1 MFFKDE
7 HIAPILGGRKTQ
19 TRRKINRTGK
29 CPYIPGHV
37 YQCRS
42 DYKSAGVFAFILVKS
57 VRQEILH
64 HITDED
70 ANREGYANR
79 IDYLDAYERIYRGIN
94 LDEIVWV
101 IDFEKIDQTE
111 YLAYK
116 SKAEIRK
123 LAQSA
128 QKSIDKILELI

>member
-1 MFFKDE
+1 MYFKEE

-29 CPYIPGHV
+29 CPYKPGHA

-42 DYKSAGVFAFILVKS
+42 DYKAAGVFAFILVKN
-57 VRQEILH
+57 VRQERLGD
-64 HITDED
+64 ITDEG

-79 IDYLDAYERIYRGIN
+79 IDYLDAFERIYKT
-94 LDEIVWV
+94 LDLEEIVWV
-101 IDFEKIDQTE
+101 IDFEKIDQNE
-111 YLAYK
+111 YLTYK

>member
-29 CPYIPGHV
+29 CPYIPGHA

-42 DYKSAGVFAFILVKS
+42 DYKAAGVFAFILVKN
-57 VRQEILH
+57 VRQERLGD
-64 HITDED
+64 ITDED

-79 IDYLDAYERIYRGIN
+79 IDYLDAFERIYKSLD

-101 IDFEKIDQTE
+101 IDFEKVDVTD
-111 YLAYK
+111 YLAQEIKKQVESIKK
-116 SKAEIRK
+116 S
-123 LAQSA
+123 L
-128 QKSIDKILELI
+128 DKMVEKCEL